1 MAAVLQAQRKA
12 TVATLQ
18 DLTRTQRSS
27 AGRDDAWELVV
38 EAMIFPADA
47 EIRWLDHTES
57 KLARRAAHATG
68 RGPLR
73 VVNDDAVAPVNATEV
88 GQ

>member
-38 EAMIFPADA
+38 EAMIFRVDA

-73 VVNDDAVAPVNATEV
+73 VVNDNAVAPVNATEV